1 MSTLSTFRRTKDYLV
16 CVDSDGCAMDT
27 MDIKH
32 ITCFG
37 PCMVTEWS
45 LQPWQEP
52 ILARWNEI
60 NLYSLTRGINRF
72 KGLALALQEIGAR
85 DTPIDG
91 IDALT
96 EWVESSPELS
106 NDALTRAIADG
117 GDPILQKALN
127 WSRAV
132 NEHIHALPEED
143 IKPYAGAR
151 EALAYAHQR
160 ADVAIVSSANRE
172 AVLAEWER
180 HGLLEHTDVVLTQN
194 DGSKAYGISQLLKQG
209 YDPARV
215 LMCGDAPGDLQA
227 AQNNGV
233 LYYPILVRRETA
245 SWQEFVAEG
254 FDRLISG
261 DYVGAYQEQKRT
273 EFIQNLGG

>member
-1 MSTLSTFRRTKDYLV
+1 MSTLSTFHKTKEFLV

-37 PCMVTEWS
+37 PCMVTEWG
-45 LQPWQEP
+45 LQAWQEP

-72 KGLALALQEIGAR
+72 KGLALALAEIHTR
-85 DTPIDG
+85 YTPISG
-91 IDALT
+91 IDTLT
-96 EWVESSPELS
+96 QWAEHSPELS
-106 NDALTRAIADG
+106 NDALARVIAQG
-117 GDPILQKALN
+117 GDPIFQKALC

-132 NEHIHALPEED
+132 NERIHALPEEE
-143 IKPYAGAR
+143 IKPYAGVR
-151 EALAYAHQR
+151 EALAFAHQR
-160 ADVAIVSSANRE
+160 ADIAIVSSANRE

-194 DGSKAYGISQLLKQG
+194 DGSKAHCIHALLRHG
-209 YDPARV
+209 YDPVRV

-227 AQNNGV
+227 AQKNGV
-233 LYYPILVRRETA
+233 LYYPILVRREA
-245 SWQEFVAEG
+245 ESWQEFMTEG
-254 FDRLISG
+254 FERLLSG
-261 DYVGAYQEQKRT
+261 TYAGTYQQEKETQ
-273 EFIQNLGG
+273 FIQNLGG

>member
-1 MSTLSTFRRTKDYLV
+1 MSTLSTFRRTKEFLV

-37 PCMVTEWS
+37 PCMVTEWG
-45 LQPWQEP
+45 LQAWQEP

-72 KGLALALQEIGAR
+72 KGLALALQEIH
-85 DTPIDG
+85 TQYVPIDG

-96 EWVESSPELS
+96 GWVESSPELS
-106 NDALTRAIADG
+106 NDALTRALADS

-132 NEHIHALPEED
+132 NEHIHSLPEED
-143 IKPYAGAR
+143 IKPYSGAR

-160 ADVAIVSSANRE
+160 ADIAIVSSANRE

-194 DGSKAYGISQLLKQG
+194 DGSKAYCISQLLKHG

-227 AQNNGV
+227 AEKNGI

-245 SWQEFVAEG
+245 SWQEFVTEG
-254 FDRLISG
+254 FNKLICG
-261 DYVGAYQEQKRT
+261 DYVGDYQEQKKT
-273 EFIQNLGG
+273 QFIQNLGG